1 MKSKEKDTLRSETQ
15 DEPKSK
21 EQVLTF
27 SHQLRRRLKL
37 PAANWITAKD
47 KIT

>member
-27 SHQLRRRLKL
+27 SLQLFLG
-37 PAANWITAKD
+37 D
-47 KIT
+47 E

>member
-1 MKSKEKDTLRSETQ
+1 MKSKEKDTLRSE
-15 DEPKSK
+15 PKMNLRAK
-21 EQVLTF
+21 NKC
-27 SHQLRRRLKL
+27 SHSLINCAGRLKL

>member
-27 SHQLRRRLKL
+27 SHQL